1 MGRAVGVP
9 VPGPEVA
16 PGKVFLED
24 EASAPGSEVFE
35 CEGF

>member
-16 PGKVFLED
+16 PGKILLKD
-24 EASAPGSEVFE
+24 KLGAPGSDVFQGD
-35 CEGF
+35 GF